1 MCTLASGMGRRRLLR
16 GMSRFEM
23 IAEPLMSSSARLS
36 RREALALLGAAGISA
51 VAKRAPHT
59 EPQQALAST
68 LDGAVMRNDAAV
80 HTLLS
85 SQITDSSSVWRGSVP
100 DQFGLHSAGSAGG
113 VAETLTASF
122 LHPRSTFH
130 ADNALVDRLRLAAG
144 FLERAQSPQGNIDLL
159 TTNFNSPPDTGFV
172 VHNVAT
178 AAATARLHG
187 HDEIVRIFQPF
198 LTRAG
203 AGMEV
208 GGIHTPN
215 HRWVVSSALA
225 QINELFPDARYVRRI
240 DKWLAEG
247 IDIDTDGQFT
257 ERSTLVYNIVTDRA
271 LIVLASKLR
280 RPELL
285 DPVRQNLAALQY
297 LLHADGEVVT
307 EISRR
312 QDQFTRGAVTGYW
325 FPLTYMALR
334 TQDGRLSTLAARAAS
349 DGARLSALL
358 EYPEL
363 SQPLPAPQSLP
374 EDFEKAF
381 DEIGIARIRR
391 GRLSASLILGGSS
404 RFFTLHYGDAV
415 VEGVRFATS
424 FFGKGQFVPQTAVK
438 RETRYEFRQSLEGP
452 YFQPLE
458 ETITTRTWE
467 ESRRRRQQSEV
478 CRLEQ
483 SADVTEMPGGFNLRL
498 RASGTIGVP
507 VSMELTFREGGQL
520 EGCRPIAEAPGT
532 FLLEQGT
539 GTYRVGR
546 YEIRFGAGDAP
557 HRYTQLRGAEPRL
570 PGLSVYLTG
579 YTPFDRTISLDCRG

>member
-1 MCTLASGMGRRRLLR
+1 MATSVRLT
-16 GMSRFEM
+16 
-23 IAEPLMSSSARLS
+23 
-36 RREALALLGAAGISA
+36 RREALAMLGAAGASA
-51 VAKRAPHT
+51 VTARA
-59 EPQQALAST
+59 QAIPLQPPPVST
-68 LDGAVMRNDAAV
+68 LDGAVLRNDAAV
-80 HTLLS
+80 RASLTA
-85 SQITDSSSVWRGSVP
+85 QITDRASRWRGSVP

-130 ADNALVDRLRLAAG
+130 ADTALVERLRLAAG
-144 FLERAQSPQGNIDLL
+144 FLERAQSAQGNIDLL

-178 AAATARLHG
+178 AAAIARLHG
-187 HDEIVRIFQPF
+187 HDEIARIFQPF
-198 LTRAG
+198 LTKAG
-203 AGMEV
+203 AGMAV

-225 QINELFPDARYVRRI
+225 QINDLFPDQRYVRRI
-240 DKWLAEG
+240 DEWLAEG
-247 IDIDTDGQFT
+247 IDIDGDGQFT

-271 LIVLASKLR
+271 LIVLASKLG

-285 DPVRQNLAALQY
+285 DPVRRNLEALQY

-312 QDQFTRGAVTGYW
+312 QDQFTRGTVTGYW
-325 FPLTYMALR
+325 FPLTYMAVK
-334 TQDGRLSTLAARAAS
+334 TQDGRLSTLAERAAG
-349 DGARLSALL
+349 DGARLSTLL
-358 EYPEL
+358 EYPEM
-363 SQPLPAPQSLP
+363 SQPRPPSRPLP

-391 GRLSASLILGGSS
+391 GPLSASLILGGSS
-404 RFFTLHYGDAV
+404 RFFMVRQGNAV

-438 RETRYEFRQSLEGP
+438 RATLYEFRQSIEGP
-452 YFQPLE
+452 YFQPLSE
-458 ETITTRTWE
+458 KITTGTWE
-467 ESRRRRQQSEV
+467 ERRHRRQQSEV

-483 SADVTEMPGGFNLRL
+483 SADVTETPGGFDLRL

-507 VSMELTFREGGQL
+507 VSIELTFREGGQL
-520 EGCRPIAEAPGT
+520 EGCRPIAETPGT

-539 GTYRVGR
+539 GIYRVGR
-546 YEIRFGAGDAP
+546 DEIRFGPGDTP
-557 HRYTQLRGAEPRL
+557 HRYTQLRGAETRL
-570 PGLSVYLTG
+570 PGLSVYITG
-579 YTPFDRTISLDCRG
+579 YTPFDRTVSLQCRG